1 LSDEL
6 EAKTLG
12 QALSLSVAVITK
24 DEEAN
29 LPRLLDSLERLQ
41 PAEVVI
47 VDSGSTD
54 ATVAIARDYGAHV
67 IETDWPGHVEQKNR
81 ALAACHQPWILSLDA
96 DEPISPELADNIR
109 DLLVNESAPV
119 NTGYE
124 VSRLT
129 WYLGDWLRHVWY
141 PEWRLRLVKNGA
153 AQWTGYNPHD
163 RLEVNGPTG
172 RINGDIHHYSYADI
186 DDHFRRSIDYARIGA
201 EALAARGK
209 PFRWHK
215 IIFSPIARF
224 IRLMVFRQGWRD
236 GWRGWIIA
244 WSSMFSA
251 FLKYAFL
258 YEIERG
264 QRNFGTGTKNTP
276 ASDKTNG

>member
-1 LSDEL
+1 M
-6 EAKTLG
+6 G

-109 DLLVNESAPV
+109 DLLINESVPV

-224 IRLMVFRQGWRD
+224 IRLMIFRQGWRD

>member
-1 LSDEL
+1 
-6 EAKTLG
+6 LG

-109 DLLVNESAPV
+109 DLLKTS
-119 NTGYE
+119 
-124 VSRLT
+124 
-129 WYLGDWLRHVWY
+129 
-141 PEWRLRLVKNGA
+141 
-153 AQWTGYNPHD
+153 PH
-163 RLEVNGPTG
+163 R
-172 RINGDIHHYSYADI
+172 
-186 DDHFRRSIDYARIGA
+186 
-201 EALAARGK
+201 
-209 PFRWHK
+209 
-215 IIFSPIARF
+215 
-224 IRLMVFRQGWRD
+224 
-236 GWRGWIIA
+236 
-244 WSSMFSA
+244 
-251 FLKYAFL
+251 
-258 YEIERG
+258 
-264 QRNFGTGTKNTP
+264 
-276 ASDKTNG
+276 